1 MDILQKNI
9 IKELG
14 LENLPEDKREEV
26 YLRISKII
34 YQNIIIRVVEILSEE
49 EQDEFNKLLDEV
61 AQEEGESDKVLEFLM
76 AKINNFDDIVAEEIV
91 RFKEESEGV
100 MQELKKEE

>member
-1 MDILQKNI
+1 MDMLQKNI
-9 IKELG
+9 TKELG
-14 LENLPEDKREEV
+14 LENLPEDKKEEM

-34 YQNIIIRVVEILSEE
+34 YQNIMIRVVELLREE

-61 AQEEGESDKVLEFLM
+61 AQEECESDKALEFLK
-76 AKINNFDDIVAEEIV
+76 AKIENFDDIVAEEVV